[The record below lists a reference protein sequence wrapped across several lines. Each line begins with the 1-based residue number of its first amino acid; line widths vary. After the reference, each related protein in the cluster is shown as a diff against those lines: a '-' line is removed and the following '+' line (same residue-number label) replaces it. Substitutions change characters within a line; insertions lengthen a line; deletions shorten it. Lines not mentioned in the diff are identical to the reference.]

1 MEQTAISFEGHL
13 LQLGYEQY
21 TLESNGFKKVVAI
34 TNYYSSMSPVCS
46 YWIKDGSAFCVG
58 LSERDKPITLIRP
71 FPIALAFKMSNNE
84 PIRTNDDTCNK
95 VLSSYSN
102 GDIFD
107 SLIDNSKGFYNE
119 IKDKFHV

>member
-46 YWIKDGSAFCVG
+46 YWITESTLFYVCSKAKRY
-58 LSERDKPITLIRP
+58 ER
-71 FPIALAFKMSNNE
+71 
-84 PIRTNDDTCNK
+84 
-95 VLSSYSN
+95 
-102 GDIFD
+102 G
-107 SLIDNSKGFYNE
+107 
-119 IKDKFHV
+119 